1 MVFLLALVTGEVK
14 KGVTQEE
21 LSNVS
26 RDELIELAIIA
37 MCRADEEC
45 ELRTQSE
52 TRLAEVEQQLR

>member
-1 MVFLLALVTGEVK
+1 MVFLLALVTGAVK

-52 TRLAEVEQQLR
+52 TCLAEVEQQLR